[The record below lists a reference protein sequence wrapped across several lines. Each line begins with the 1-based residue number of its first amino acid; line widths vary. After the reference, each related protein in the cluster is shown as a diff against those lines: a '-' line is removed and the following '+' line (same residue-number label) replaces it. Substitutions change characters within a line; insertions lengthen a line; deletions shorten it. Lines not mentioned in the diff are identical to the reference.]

1 MPQTL
6 NATSFSW
13 SLAATANSITPPS
26 FNSVVGALTY
36 AKSQGYS
43 SGAGASQMD
52 RLFAAQRTITASG
65 TDDLDLTGTALQD
78 ILNQNL
84 ALARVKLIA
93 VYAATGNTNNV
104 VIGAAAATQFV
115 GPFGANT
122 HTIAVQPGGSFL
134 IVTPTAAGWPVVAAT
149 SDLLRIT
156 NGGAGTSVTYDIIVG
171 GSST

>member
-6 NATSFSW
+6 DSTIFGW
-13 SLAATANSITPPS
+13 SLSATANSITPPT
-26 FNSVVGALTY
+26 FNKVVGALSY
-36 AKSQGYS
+36 AKSQGYT

-52 RLFAAQRTITASG
+52 RLFASQRTIAASG

-104 VIGAAAATQFV
+104 VVGAAAATQFV

-122 HTIAVQPGGSFL
+122 HTLAVPPGGSL
-134 IVTPTAAGWPVVAAT
+134 IILSPTAAGWPVVAAT
-149 SDLLRIT
+149 SDLLRVA
-156 NGGAGTSVTYDIIVG
+156 NSGAGTSVTYDVIIG